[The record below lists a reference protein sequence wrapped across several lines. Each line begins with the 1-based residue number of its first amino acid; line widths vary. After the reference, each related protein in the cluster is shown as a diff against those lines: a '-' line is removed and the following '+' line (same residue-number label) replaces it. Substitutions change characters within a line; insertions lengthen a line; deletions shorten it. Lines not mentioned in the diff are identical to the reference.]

1 MLAKMGESS
10 MNDQIRI
17 SRHGETR
24 MQQRGISKMDILIVH
39 EYGTS
44 VDNEAVLLLSQ
55 DVDREVRHL
64 QRQIRRVGSAASD
77 VKDCR
82 ETIRAL
88 ERNRDR
94 KIVMAGDLL
103 VTAYRPR
110 RADQKRALRISRT
123 KGYSK

>member
-1 MLAKMGESS
+1 
-10 MNDQIRI
+10 MNDIRI

-24 MQQRGISKMDILIVH
+24 KQQRGISKADILIVH

-44 VDNEAVLLLSQ
+44 VDDGAMFLRSQ
-55 DVDREVRHL
+55 DVAREIRHL
-64 QRQIRRVGSAASD
+64 QRQVRRVGSAAPD
-77 VKDCR
+77 VRDCR

-123 KGYSK
+123 KGHTK